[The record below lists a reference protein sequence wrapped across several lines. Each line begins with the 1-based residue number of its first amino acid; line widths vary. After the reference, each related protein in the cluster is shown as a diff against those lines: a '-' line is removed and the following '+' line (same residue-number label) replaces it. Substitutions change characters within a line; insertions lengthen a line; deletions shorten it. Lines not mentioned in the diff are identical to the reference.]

1 MGRLAMSQPAI
12 ITVALLDRILGLLAP
27 IFLVAAG
34 GDMEAA
40 RAAVNSML
48 ACYNVRTDEELRL
61 VALTIAFSFGALDAL
76 GLAANPD
83 LSLNQVLR
91 LRGNATALSRASH
104 QSRAT
109 FDKQRKQPQA
119 EPDARAEETPLP
131 ASVEA
136 PDLSAFARSV
146 MRARN
151 EAPVSVAPVLAAP
164 VLAAPVLAAP
174 VRIAAAPAAPLSRQ
188 QRRAGER
195 QAEKVQR
202 RQEHDIRRAALLAA
216 RETV

>member
-34 GDMEAA
+34 GDMVAA

-164 VLAAPVLAAP
+164 VLAAPV
-174 VRIAAAPAAPLSRQ
+174 RIAAAPAAPLSRQ